1 MPPLLRV
8 LTDRRLWLA
17 IVASLLLHI
26 WIVAGSGDWLPD
38 WLDED
43 APMEVTLAL
52 APPIPPPKPVAATPP
67 VPAKTAQP
75 RIKPPAPAP
84 TPPAEPAPPS
94 PSAAAPV
101 AATVSEPLLPPPV
114 EEIPEP
120 VSAEVEEAPP
130 IRQPPPRRV
139 ELEYL
144 VDYQGAGGSEKH
156 LYIAHEDGTY
166 QLTSLAEP
174 KGLAALVASD
184 LMQKSEGRV
193 SAQGLAPGSFIYQ
206 YGKNENKAQ
215 KAFFDWQNK
224 ILVLENK
231 GQKQTVPLNDGAQ
244 DILSFMYQF
253 MFVPPL
259 EQFDL
264 AITTGKRLKTYSYTF
279 DGEEQVSTGA
289 GKFVA
294 LHISQQGAN
303 GEEKNELW
311 LAPDYHYLPVK
322 ILKTDKDGKT
332 VLRTLTKIKID
343 EAQ

>member
-17 IVASLLLHI
+17 IIASLLLHI

-67 VPAKTAQP
+67 VSAKTAQP
-75 RIKPPAPAP
+75 RIKPPAPAI

-94 PSAAAPV
+94 PPGPAPV
-101 AATVSEPLLPPPV
+101 AATVSEPVLPPPV

-120 VSAEVEEAPP
+120 VSAEVEEAPS

-231 GQKQTVPLNDGAQ
+231 GQKQTVPLEDGAQ

-289 GKFVA
+289 GKFVT
-294 LHISQQGAN
+294 LHISQQGAK

>member
-1 MPPLLRV
+1 M
-8 LTDRRLWLA
+8 
-17 IVASLLLHI
+17 
-26 WIVAGSGDWLPD
+26 
-38 WLDED
+38 
-43 APMEVTLAL
+43 
-52 APPIPPPKPVAATPP
+52 
-67 VPAKTAQP
+67 
-75 RIKPPAPAP
+75 
-84 TPPAEPAPPS
+84 
-94 PSAAAPV
+94 
-101 AATVSEPLLPPPV
+101 
-114 EEIPEP
+114 
-120 VSAEVEEAPP
+120 
-130 IRQPPPRRV
+130 

-144 VDYQGAGGSEKH
+144 VDYQGASGSEKH
-156 LYIAHEDGTY
+156 LYVAHEDGTY
-166 QLTSLAEP
+166 QLSSLAEP

-184 LMQKSEGRV
+184 LMQKSEGQV
-193 SAQGLAPGSFIYQ
+193 SAHGLAPGSFIYQ

-224 ILVLENK
+224 SLVLENK
-231 GQKQTVPLNDGAQ
+231 GQKQTVPLEDGAQ

-259 EQFDL
+259 EQFNL

-289 GKFVA
+289 GKFLT
-294 LHISQQGAN
+294 LHISQQGAK

-332 VLRTLTKIKID
+332 ILRTLTKIKID